1 MHRKAGAAL
10 GNRERCAVV
19 MSTPKREGPDQL
31 AWSASLARRRL
42 GKVFVVESTGRD
54 GGDYKYACRVVT
66 KGAALYRYIARRRI
80 VIPDLAR
87 SRGGPFGSTRF
98 VLLED
103 HSMRPIDQ

>member
-1 MHRKAGAAL
+1 M
-10 GNRERCAVV
+10 
-19 MSTPKREGPDQL
+19 
-31 AWSASLARRRL
+31 
-42 GKVFVVESTGRD
+42 FVVESTGRD

-66 KGAALYRYIARRRI
+66 IARRRI